1 MPFMF
6 RMRLAARRLTT
17 ALLLCSPPA
26 LCGGC
31 AYDDAAA
38 VTGPIKA
45 SAASTAT
52 DADLRAKADQLS
64 ARYDAAPGD
73 KAVSID
79 FAGLLRKLKRYDQAV
94 AVMQSAAVK
103 APKDLD
109 VLGAYGKALADDG
122 QLEQAAAVLANSYTP
137 DSPNWSDMSAQAYV
151 ADRLGDHAEAQR
163 LYQSALKIAPGDP
176 TVLNNLGLSYALSK
190 QLKKAEETLREASAQ
205 GAGDERIRA
214 NLALVLSLEGKF
226 GEAERISQQ
235 DMPPTAAAANVAAI
249 RAMLAQPNSW
259 RQIETTEIKRGKDQK
274 ANAAFGRSSPN
285 SSG

>member
-1 MPFMF
+1 
-6 RMRLAARRLTT
+6 
-17 ALLLCSPPA
+17 
-26 LCGGC
+26 
-31 AYDDAAA
+31 
-38 VTGPIKA
+38 
-45 SAASTAT
+45 
-52 DADLRAKADQLS
+52 
-64 ARYDAAPGD
+64 
-73 KAVSID
+73 
-79 FAGLLRKLKRYDQAV
+79 
-94 AVMQSAAVK
+94 
-103 APKDLD
+103 
-109 VLGAYGKALADDG
+109 
-122 QLEQAAAVLANSYTP
+122 VLANSYTP